1 MNAYTLYYSPDSA
14 NLIVRMALE
23 EMNLPYTDHLI
34 DRAKKEHLAPEFL
47 KLNPQGLLPILISPY
62 QAEPL
67 FETGAILWS
76 LATQHNALKPQQ
88 ENNSA
93 SCLKYL
99 FYISNTLHADLR
111 ALFYTER
118 YFDSPTG
125 ELIQSLRQGLSQRV
139 RQHFALLNQE
149 IANRGGPWLLGK
161 ELTVCDLYVAAC
173 ARWAMLYP
181 VPHLLEWNAI
191 TKADFLAW
199 PHLLW
204 VLQSLE
210 QRPRIREAILK
221 EDIAQSNQ
229 NEFSDPSMP
238 QPKTGS
244 VLG

>member
-34 DRAKKEHLAPEFL
+34 DRAKKEHLAPDFL

-67 FETGAILWS
+67 FETGAILWN

-99 FYISNTLHADLR
+99 FYIPNTLHADLR

-118 YFDSPTG
+118 YFDKPTG
-125 ELIQSLRQGLSQRV
+125 QLIQTLRQGLSQRV
-139 RQHFALLNQE
+139 RQHFDLLNQE

-191 TKADFLAW
+191 TKADFLTW
-199 PHLLW
+199 PHLLLL
-204 VLQSLE
+204 LQSLE